1 MIIQNNFTALKFYI
15 YRHIYKILYV
25 LYYILSIFY
34 NIYNLDR
41 VVYTY
46 MKTTKNRLRLLESVG
61 DQNGLGWEKR
71 GINDMYIAYVQIGK
85 K

>member
-1 MIIQNNFTALKFYI
+1 MFYI
-15 YRHIYKILYV
+15 IYYLY
-25 LYYILSIFY
+25 F
-34 NIYNLDR
+34 IYNLDR

-46 MKTTKNRLRLLESVG
+46 MKITKNRLRLIESVG